1 MQSRKDGRAKDPLA
15 NLRHTGE
22 FTVNM
27 VDPALAP
34 ALAPAMTM
42 RAMTIESVVDDLTL
56 AGLPPV
62 AANPPEIRLL
72 CIFCSESARFAGHGL
87 TEPHATGTMEA
98 NILAFEP
105 RSLARPFKGGFG
117 SGAFCWEPG

>member
-15 NLRHTGE
+15 NLRRTGE

-34 ALAPAMTM
+34 AMAM

-56 AGLPPV
+56 AVLPPV